1 MEYSSNSFREPAATG
16 NVRCPQIFVCVWW
29 K

>member
-16 NVRCPQIFVCVWW
+16 NVRCPQIFVCVW
-29 K
+29 